1 MAARSTFSTSG
12 ATPFLVKATVS
23 SASPTR
29 RPLISSSTRRAF
41 CGDTRWNFASARN
54 SCVSSC
60 IGFFLNLLNRDF
72 HGSDAS
78 LRSRGV
84 VFSIGKPRKHL
95 LLRCTP
101 TVNRLAGLGRRL
113 GSLCRVTLKRSGGGK
128 LAQLVPD
135 HV

>member
-60 IGFFLNLLNRDF
+60 IGFFLKL
-72 HGSDAS
+72 
-78 LRSRGV
+78 
-84 VFSIGKPRKHL
+84 
-95 LLRCTP
+95 
-101 TVNRLAGLGRRL
+101 RLAGLGGRL
-113 GSLCRVTLKRSGGGK
+113 GRFCRVTLKRPRGGK
-128 LAQLVPD
+128 LAQLVSH
-135 HV
+135 HVLRHIDRNKLSAVVHRDGVAHHIRVNSRAARPGTKD